1 MSAGMRRLLDR
12 ARRDDGVTLAE
23 TMVVGLVSA
32 IVLAMAGAFFVVVAK
47 QTVVSEDVRRST
59 ADASNIMNVVS
70 TTIRA
75 SIRNAVESNTV
86 PDPAIV
92 SGTAMQLTVISYTDA
107 GPSFETPLQL
117 RYSITANGQMVEE
130 RWQPSIVRGYAVFPN
145 LTATPSSRRV
155 LGNVVVNAAN
165 EPLFRYYNAAG
176 VELTPTA
183 SGLTLANRE
192 MVAMVRIYVKVK
204 AADSKEVVELINN
217 VGMPNMNLD
226 SPGTTP

>member
-1 MSAGMRRLLDR
+1 MSAGIRRLIER

-23 TMVVGLVSA
+23 VMVVGMVSG
-32 IVLAMAGAFFVVVAK
+32 IVLAICGAFFVVVAK

-75 SIRNAVESNTV
+75 SIRNSVESSTV

-92 SGTAMQLTVISYTDA
+92 KGTAMQLTVISYTDA

-117 RYSITANGQMVEE
+117 RYSINTEGQMIEE
-130 RWQPSIVRGYAVFPN
+130 RWKPSIVRGYAVFPA
-145 LTATPSSRRV
+145 LTTTATSRRV

-165 EPLFRYYNAAG
+165 EPLFRYYNAVG
-176 VELTPTA
+176 TELTPAATT
-183 SGLTLANRE
+183 GLTLTDRE
-192 MVAMVRIYVKVK
+192 SAATVRVNVKVK
-204 AADSKEVVELINN
+204 AQDSQEVVELVNLVN
-217 VGMPNMNLD
+217 MPNMNLD
-226 SPGTTP
+226 SPGS